1 MHFTPTKLAL
11 LLLSCVLTGYAWQAT
26 HPANAGARTQAKD
39 ASARVLPNG
48 VGAAYLRL
56 LNRSAEPDQL
66 LSVSSPWARSA
77 ELHEVVAEGELLRMV
92 PHPDGFAVPARGSLE
107 LSVGGKHVMLYGV
120 KLPRGATELP
130 LTLHLRRAGAL
141 EVRVPL
147 SSLAGEVGP

>member
-1 MHFTPTKLAL
+1 MPLLMTQLKVFAFLLACGL
-11 LLLSCVLTGYAWQAT
+11 AGYTYQRSR
-26 HPANAGARTQAKD
+26 PVAGPPLAQQ

-66 LSVSSPWARSA
+66 LSVSSPWARAA

-92 PHPDGFAVPARGSLE
+92 PHPEGFPVPARGSLE
-107 LSVGGKHVMLYGV
+107 LSVGGRHVMLYGV

>member
-1 MHFTPTKLAL
+1 MPVLATQLKVFAFLLVCGLAGFTYGRYRPVAGPPLA
-11 LLLSCVLTGYAWQAT
+11 QE
-26 HPANAGARTQAKD
+26 

-56 LNRSAEPDQL
+56 LNRSAAPDQL

-92 PHPDGFAVPARGSLE
+92 PHPEGFPVPARGSLE

-120 KLPRGATELP
+120 ALPRGATELP
-130 LTLHLRRAGAL
+130 LTLHLRRAGRL
-141 EVRVPL
+141 ELRVPL
-147 SSLAGEVGP
+147 HPLAAEEGP